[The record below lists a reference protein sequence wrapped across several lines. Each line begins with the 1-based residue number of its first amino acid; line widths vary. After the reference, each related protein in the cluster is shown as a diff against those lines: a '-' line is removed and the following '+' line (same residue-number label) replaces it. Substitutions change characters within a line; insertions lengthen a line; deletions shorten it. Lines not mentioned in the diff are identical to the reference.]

1 MTTDTALP
9 EKLQSIVDL
18 FRSAPKP
25 LRLQALLE
33 YSKKLP
39 PLPEKYAEHPE
50 FMQPVPECA
59 SPFFLVTEAKG
70 DGVEMF
76 FKVPEEA
83 PTVRGYAGI
92 LAEGL
97 SGSQPRGNPEHSRS
111 VLHGHGL
118 IRADYPDAPAR
129 HGRDFDAPQ
138 ERGAPGRI
146 GPELSFNEN
155 AARTGECRGGAF
167 THSSWLTAHSFS
179 AATTR
184 WLRPDAPAAH
194 IVASR
199 AAGTLAA
206 VLRLAL

>member
-9 EKLQSIVDL
+9 GKLQSIVDL

-39 PLPEKYAEHPE
+39 PLPDKYAEHPE

-97 SGSQPRGNPEHSRS
+97 SG
-111 VLHGHGL
+111 
-118 IRADYPDAPAR
+118 
-129 HGRDFDAPQ
+129 
-138 ERGAPGRI
+138 
-146 GPELSFNEN
+146 
-155 AARTGECRGGAF
+155 
-167 THSSWLTAHSFS
+167 
-179 AATTR
+179 
-184 WLRPDAPAAH
+184 
-194 IVASR
+194 ASR
-199 AAGTLAA
+199 EEILNIPDQFYMDMGLSELITPMR
-206 VLRLAL
+206 LRGMGAILMRLKNEVRQGESAQS